1 MQLLPMDVT
10 PVLVLLP
17 GGEEKSVHETPVIHL
32 IPAPAISQ
40 TTLLLKRIFDVIFSL
55 VAMIAGFPVFLILY
69 LVTKFSSKGPAFFK
83 QERLGRHGKPFMMY
97 KFRSMHVDAEK
108 YGPQLSS
115 ENDPRITKWGKIIRS
130 TRMDELPQFWNVLK
144 GDMSIVGPRPERR
157 HFAKKIIE
165 REPNY
170 LRLSHL
176 RPGLTSVGQVVF
188 GYAENVDEMCAR
200 VQCDLLYLDGMNFQS
215 DVHIILQT
223 VKVMVQKKGK

>member
-1 MQLLPMDVT
+1 MDVA
-10 PVLVLLP
+10 PVLFLLP
-17 GGEEKSVHETPVIHL
+17 GGEEQNVQETPVIQL
-32 IPAPAISQ
+32 IHESAVSRA
-40 TTLLLKRIFDVIFSL
+40 TLLLKRGFDIVFSL
-55 VAMIAGFPVFLILY
+55 ISMIAGAPLLLLLY

-83 QERLGRHGKPFMMY
+83 QERLGRYGKPFTMY

-108 YGPQLSS
+108 DGPQLSS

-165 REPNY
+165 REPRYRN
-170 LRLSHL
+170 LRHL
-176 RPGLTSVGQVVF
+176 RPGLTSIGQVVF
-188 GYAENVDEMCAR
+188 GYAENVEEMCTR
-200 VQCDLLYLDGMNFQS
+200 LQYDLLYLEDMTFRS
-215 DVHIILQT
+215 DMHIIFET